1 MKEVLTR
8 KTWHEMID
16 DEDDFVLASY
26 GVKYLIEKCI
36 LSPRLN
42 TEDYETFCR
51 GIIYRGAIP
60 DEFSYNDIL
69 RILHDYLHDRWEEYI
84 NGKDSAAD

>member
-16 DEDDFVLASY
+16 DEEAFVLASY
-26 GVKYLIEKCI
+26 GVQYLIKRCI
-36 LSPRLN
+36 VYPRLIVEN
-42 TEDYETFCR
+42 YEAFCKE
-51 GIIYRGAIP
+51 IIYREAIP

-69 RILHDYLHDRWEEYI
+69 RILHDYLYDRWEEYK
-84 NGKDSAAD
+84 NGKGSAAD

>member
-16 DEDDFVLASY
+16 DEEAFVLASY
-26 GVKYLIEKCI
+26 GVKYLIERCI
-36 LSPRLN
+36 GFPGLN
-42 TEDYETFCR
+42 ADDYETFSR
-51 GIIYRGAIP
+51 LSINRWEIP